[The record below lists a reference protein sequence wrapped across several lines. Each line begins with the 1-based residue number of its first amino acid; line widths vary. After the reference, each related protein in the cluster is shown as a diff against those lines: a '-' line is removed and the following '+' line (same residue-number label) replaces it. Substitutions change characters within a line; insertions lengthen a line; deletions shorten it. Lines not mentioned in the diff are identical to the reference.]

1 MRGGRR
7 EGAGAKPKPPAEL
20 ASVRVVANVTPA
32 EAAEWRRRGM
42 SKWLRSELCKLAEQQ
57 ENQTSAHSALTQDE
71 KLNGKY

>member
-1 MRGGRR
+1 MTEKQRGGRR

-42 SKWLRSELCKLAEQQ
+42 SRWLRGELRKLAEQYATYQ
-57 ENQTSAHSALTQDE
+57 QHRGD
-71 KLNGKY
+71 